1 VMSDKLPGLSPNSEV
16 DERHAALRSNA
27 AAVRTVAS
35 AVEGTLGP
43 KGLDC
48 MLVDRFGDVTITND
62 GSAILGKVDVKHPAS
77 RLVIHGA
84 RAQDE
89 KVGDGTTTAT
99 VLAAA
104 LVEEGVAHALRGVPP
119 TKIVEGM
126 GAGVAA
132 ALKAMEEAA
141 VRVEGL
147 SDPRLFAAALIAGR
161 GDEELARLAVEAGQ
175 LVPEGKLR
183 DPAFRLGKRVVAKE
197 GAESCVFNGVI
208 VDKERMN
215 RQMPQEVAEAPVLVV
230 ADALE
235 PEKVDDEALATEAGF
250 RRAGKLREE
259 FEANVRKLIG
269 MGVKCVVVEQRVDET
284 AEELFTE
291 AGVMVLRR
299 VGRRDL
305 SEVSDHCG
313 ARPLMRAGL
322 RRSADE
328 IAPALG
334 HAARIA
340 EDERLGHISFSGG
353 AGQPTA
359 TILVGAATMEV
370 RDERARIAADAAAA
384 VQAAATGG
392 VLPGG
397 GAAEIGA
404 LPAVA
409 AVREGTAGMAAYGVD
424 AVLAALRRPLSVIV
438 ANAGFNPL
446 EKVEEAVT
454 QQAATGNRRLGI
466 DCDTGAVTDLL
477 TAGVVDP
484 TPVKTSALRT
494 ALEIAEAI
502 LRISIVIRK
511 RDEGPS
517 SPGQATTAAP
527 GEGVDC

>member
-1 VMSDKLPGLSPNSEV
+1 MSDQVQGVSGSSDV

-43 KGLDC
+43 KGLDA

-62 GSAILGKVDVKHPAS
+62 GSTILGKVDVKHPAS
-77 RLVIHGA
+77 RLVIHAA

-104 LVEEGVAHALRGVPP
+104 LVEEGVSHVLRGVPP

-126 GAGVAA
+126 RAGIAA
-132 ALKAMEEAA
+132 ALASLEAA
-141 VRVEGL
+141 AVPVEGL
-147 SDPRLFAAALIAGR
+147 SDPRLLAAALIAAR
-161 GDEELARLAVEAGQ
+161 GDEETARLALEAAR
-175 LVPEGKLR
+175 LVPEEKLR
-183 DPAFRLGKRVVAKE
+183 CDPAFRLGKRVIAKE
-197 GAESCVFNGVI
+197 GAESRVFDGVLI
-208 VDKERMN
+208 EKERMN
-215 RQMPQEVAEAPVLVV
+215 RQMPREVTDAPVLVV

-235 PEKVDDEALATEAGF
+235 PEKVDDEALATESGF
-250 RRAGKLREE
+250 RRATKLRDE
-259 FEANVRKLIG
+259 FEDHIRKLIG
-269 MGVKCVVVEQRVDET
+269 IGVKCVVVERRVDEL

-299 VGRRDL
+299 VSRRDL
-305 SEVSDHCG
+305 AEVSDHCG

-322 RRSADE
+322 RRDAEE
-328 IAPALG
+328 IARALG
-334 HAARIA
+334 RAARIA
-340 EDERLGHISFSGG
+340 EDERLGYIAFSGG
-353 AGQPTA
+353 AGQSTA
-359 TILVGAATMEV
+359 TLLVGAATAEV

-384 VQAAATGG
+384 VQAAAIGG

-409 AVREGTAGMAAYGVD
+409 AARESVAGMAAYGVD
-424 AVLAALRRPLSVIV
+424 AVLAALKRPLAQIV

-446 EKVEEAVT
+446 EKVEDVVA
-454 QQAATGNRRLGI
+454 QQAATGNRGLAI

-477 TAGVVDP
+477 AAGVLDP
-484 TPVKTSALRT
+484 APVKLSALRT
-494 ALEIAEAI
+494 AAEIAEAI
-502 LRISIVIRK
+502 LRISVVIRK
-511 RDEGPS
+511 RDEQLGPA
-517 SPGQATTAAP
+517 GQAASTPENPA
-527 GEGVDC
+527 